1 MLTAIFQ
8 VIPNEIAGSFITFG
22 CFGLKSTMAKVTKSL
37 VPKTDVAL
45 IGAGI
50 MSATLGIILKELNP
64 EITIQIFEKLD
75 QPGLESSDAWN
86 NAGTGHS
93 AFCELN
99 YTPQKAG
106 GSVDIS
112 KALKICQDYEVSR
125 EFWAYLAE
133 KGYVSDPSTFIRS
146 VPHMSFVWGNDDIDY
161 LKKRHQLLTESH
173 LFRGMQYTEDRDL
186 VKEWA
191 PLIMQK
197 RDSKAPVAAT
207 RMAIGTDVNFGE
219 LTRQMISKLA
229 SMPGVTVHYNI
240 EVEDIDPYKK
250 GGWIVETKSMITGE
264 DEDCIAKF
272 VFIGAGGATLPLLK
286 DAEIKERKG
295 YGGFPV
301 SGLWLKCTNQ
311 SLIDLHNAKV
321 YGKASLGA
329 PPMSVPHIDTRVI
342 DGKKELLFGPFAGFS
357 TKFLKTGSRLD
368 LAKSFRIDNV
378 LPMIS
383 AGLRNVP
390 LTKYLIEQVRLS
402 HEDRVEVLKD
412 YVPSAKKDDWELKQA
427 GQRVQVIKKDE
438 GMKGKLE
445 FGTEAVVASDG
456 SVAALLGASPG
467 ASTAAAIM
475 FSILPKCFKKES
487 RTEAWQAKIK
497 EMSPSF
503 GGSLA
508 NNEAQVEA
516 SRKRTSKLL
525 KLGE

>member
-1 MLTAIFQ
+1 M
-8 VIPNEIAGSFITFG
+8 P
-22 CFGLKSTMAKVTKSL
+22 AKKNTL

-99 YTPQKAG
+99 YTPQKPD
-106 GSVDIS
+106 GSIDIS
-112 KALKICQDYEVSR
+112 KAIKICQDYEVSR
-125 EFWAYLAE
+125 EFWAYLVE
-133 KGYVSDPSTFIRS
+133 KGYVKNPGTFIQS
-146 VPHMSFVWGNDDIDY
+146 VPHISFVWGQENIEY
-161 LKKRHQLLTESH
+161 LKRRHELLTGSV
-173 LFRGMQYTEDRDL
+173 LFNGMQYTEDRDL
-186 VKEWA
+186 VQQWA
-191 PLIMQK
+191 PLIMNQ
-197 RDSKAPVAAT
+197 RDAKTPVAAT
-207 RMAIGTDVNFGE
+207 SMRIGTDVNFGA
-219 LTRQMISKLA
+219 LTRQMIDKLA
-229 SMPGVTVHYNI
+229 SMPGVTIHYNI

-250 GGWIVETKSMITGE
+250 GGWIVETKHAITGYK
-264 DEDCIAKF
+264 EDCLANF
-272 VFIGAGGATLPLLK
+272 VFLGAGGATLPLLK

-301 SGLWLKCTNQ
+301 SGLWLKCNNEE
-311 SLIDLHNAKV
+311 LIKQHNAKV
-321 YGKASLGA
+321 YGKASVGA
-329 PPMSVPHIDTRVI
+329 PPMSVPHVDTRMI

-357 TKFLKTGSRLD
+357 MRFLKTGSQLD
-368 LAKSFRIDNV
+368 LAKSFRIDNL

-402 HEDRVEVLKD
+402 HEDRVEALKE

-427 GQRVQVIKKDE
+427 GQRVQVIKKDH

-445 FGTEAVVASDG
+445 FGTEAVVSADG

-475 FSILPKCFKKES
+475 FDILPKCFKKES
-487 RTEAWQAKIK
+487 KSEAWQAKLK

-503 GGSLA
+503 GLSLA
-508 NNEAQVEA
+508 NDEVRLDAT
-516 SRKRTSKLL
+516 RKRTSKI
-525 KLGE
+525 LGLS

>member
-1 MLTAIFQ
+1 
-8 VIPNEIAGSFITFG
+8 
-22 CFGLKSTMAKVTKSL
+22 MAKVIKSL
-37 VPKTDVAL
+37 VPKTDVVL

-50 MSATLGIILKELNP
+50 MSATLGIILKELDP

-106 GSVDIS
+106 GGIDIS
-112 KALKICQDYEVSR
+112 KAIKICQDYEVSR
-125 EFWAYLAE
+125 EFWAYLVE
-133 KGYVSDPSTFIRS
+133 KGYVGDPSSFIRS
-146 VPHMSFVWGNDDIDY
+146 VPHMSFVWGNENIEY
-161 LKKRHQLLTESH
+161 LKKRHQLMTESV
-173 LFRGMQYTEDRDL
+173 LFEGMQYTEDRDL
-186 VKEWA
+186 IKQWA
-191 PLIMQK
+191 PLIMEQ
-197 RDSKAPVAAT
+197 RESKTPVAAT
-207 RMAIGTDVNFGE
+207 SIGIGTDVNFGA
-219 LTRQMISKLA
+219 LTRQMFDKLA

-250 GGWIVETKSMITGE
+250 GGWIVETKHMVAKKE
-264 DEDCIAKF
+264 EDCLTKF
-272 VFIGAGGATLPLLK
+272 VFIGAGGATLHLLK

-301 SGLWLKCTNQ
+301 SGLWLKCNNEA
-311 SLIDLHNAKV
+311 LIEKHNAKV

-329 PPMSVPHIDTRVI
+329 PPMSVPHVDTRVI

-378 LPMIS
+378 LPMVS

-402 HEDRVEVLKD
+402 HEDRVEVLKE
-412 YVPSAKKDDWELKQA
+412 YVPSAQKDDWELKQA

-438 GMKGKLE
+438 GIKGKLE

-487 RTEAWQAKIK
+487 KSDAWQAKLK

-503 GGSLA
+503 GLSLA
-508 NNEAQVEA
+508 NDGAQVEKTRA
-516 SRKRTSKLL
+516 RTSKVL
-525 KLGE
+525 KLS

>member
-1 MLTAIFQ
+1 MAT
-8 VIPNEIAGSFITFG
+8 VI
-22 CFGLKSTMAKVTKSL
+22 KSL
-37 VPKTDVAL
+37 VPKTDVVL

-99 YTPQKAG
+99 YTPQKED

-112 KALKICQDYEVSR
+112 KALKICQDFEVSR
-125 EFWAYLAE
+125 EFWSYLVE
-133 KGYVSDPSTFIRS
+133 KRYIKDPSSFITR
-146 VPHMSFVWGNDDIDY
+146 VPHMSFVWGKDNIEY
-161 LKKRHQLLTESH
+161 LKKRHQQLTENAM
-173 LFRGMQYTEDRDL
+173 FNGMAYTEDRDL

-191 PLIMQK
+191 PLIMNK
-197 RDSKAPVAAT
+197 RDPKSPVAAT
-207 RMAIGTDVNFGE
+207 RIAIGTDVNFGS
-219 LTRQMISKLA
+219 LTRQMMDKLS
-229 SMPGVTVHYNI
+229 SMPGVTVHYHV
-240 EVEDIDPYKK
+240 EVLDIDPYKK
-250 GGWIVETKSMITGE
+250 GGWIVQTKNIITGE
-264 DEDCIAKF
+264 EEDCITKF

-301 SGLWLKCTNQ
+301 SGLWLKCNNEK
-311 SLIDLHNAKV
+311 LIEQHNAKV
-321 YGKASLGA
+321 YGKASVGA
-329 PPMSVPHIDTRVI
+329 PPMSVPHIDTRLI

-357 TKFLKTGSRLD
+357 MRFLKTGSRLD

-378 LPMIS
+378 LPMVS

-402 HEDRVEVLKD
+402 HEDRVEALKE
-412 YVPSAKKDDWELKQA
+412 YVPTAILDDWELKQA
-427 GQRVQVIKKDE
+427 GQRVQVIKKDH
-438 GMKGKLE
+438 GVTGKLE
-445 FGTEAVVASDG
+445 FGTEAVVAADG

-467 ASTAAAIM
+467 ASTAASIM

-487 RTEAWQAKIK
+487 KSEAWQAKVR
-497 EMSPSF
+497 EMSPSL
-503 GGSLA
+503 GVMLA
-508 NNEAQVEA
+508 NEEASLNA
-516 SRKRTSKLL
+516 SRKRTGKV
-525 KLGE
+525 LGLEGT

>member
-1 MLTAIFQ
+1 MPKAT
-8 VIPNEIAGSFITFG
+8 NKT
-22 CFGLKSTMAKVTKSL
+22 L

-64 EITIQIFEKLD
+64 DITIQIFEKLD

-99 YTPQKAG
+99 YTPQRPD
-106 GSVDIS
+106 GSIDIS
-112 KALKICQDYEVSR
+112 KAIKICQDYEVSR
-125 EFWAYLAE
+125 EFWAYLVE
-133 KGYVSDPSTFIRS
+133 KGYVKDPSTFIRT
-146 VPHMSFVWGNDDIDY
+146 VPHISFVWGKENIEY
-161 LKKRHQLLTESH
+161 LKERHHLLTERA
-173 LFRGMQYTEDRDL
+173 LFKNMLYTEDRNRI
-186 VKEWA
+186 EQWA
-191 PLIMQK
+191 PLIMNGRNAK
-197 RDSKAPVAAT
+197 IPVAAT
-207 RMAIGTDVNFGE
+207 RMDIGTDVNFGA
-219 LTRQMISKLA
+219 LTRQMIDKLA

-250 GGWIVETKSMITGE
+250 GGWIVETRHTGTGYA
-264 DEDCIAKF
+264 EDCLANF
-272 VFIGAGGATLPLLK
+272 VFLGAGGATLHLLK

-301 SGLWLKCTNQ
+301 SGLWLKCTNED
-311 SLIDLHNAKV
+311 LIKQHNSKV
-321 YGKASLGA
+321 YGKASVGA
-329 PPMSVPHIDTRVI
+329 PPMSVPHVDTRII

-357 TKFLKTGSRLD
+357 TRFLKTGSRLD

-390 LTKYLIEQVRLS
+390 LTRYLIEQVRLS
-402 HEDRVEVLKD
+402 HEDRIEALKE
-412 YVPSAKKDDWELKQA
+412 YVPSARKSDWELKQA
-427 GQRVQVIKKDE
+427 GQRVQVIKKDH

-445 FGTEAVVASDG
+445 FGTEAVVAADG

-475 FSILPKCFKKES
+475 FNILPRCFKKES
-487 RTEAWQAKIK
+487 KSAAWQEKLK
-497 EMSPSF
+497 EMAPSF
-503 GGSLA
+503 GVHLDKEEEQLLA
-508 NNEAQVEA
+508 T
-516 SRKRTSKLL
+516 RKRTSRILNL
-525 KLGE
+525 A